1 MEISKRIVY
10 TFIVVA
16 LVPMLAISAL
26 SINEIY
32 TVSNAN
38 AADAATALKAEELA
52 NLQRLSNDTA
62 LYISERWQSYVDGIY
77 MMEQYT
83 EDLFNGRI
91 SATPQYNYYW
101 NASEE
106 PRWYTHLISTFETS
120 EDIVDAYGSETISFE
135 YDCYYM
141 PRFAWQNNDPHD
153 FSATTQN
160 ALDYSSNMINIFRAL
175 HEMNS
180 DFRWL
185 YMGFDLAVSDQHL
198 FRNYPFDD
206 LSYFQQDDEGNPVS
220 PSEDYD
226 PNAEEWYTNVATIDP
241 SDDNVVFTAPYVD
254 PSVGLVIS
262 MGRPVRYDTNDSLI
276 GVVSADVT
284 MATVLDKVLN
294 FDISQNGYAFLLD
307 NSGNVV
313 AHKDQSL
320 EEEVASIQSLEF
332 GTTTGNEV
340 ATFTNLLTTRVLV
353 DDFGLHEY
361 QKQNEKWH
369 LAFVKI
375 ANTDYVLVVVVPD
388 SDIIAPAINILGL
401 VATRTL
407 ILTAAL
413 GGILAIV
420 AAVVAVVSSRRG
432 RAVVEPIRE
441 MTRLVEKM
449 ARQDFTRGVTTGGAM
464 YEEVGTTVDALLSF
478 QEACRFGNQAFIRG
492 DLRRALAN
500 YQNLLEISRRL
511 HIEAG
516 EQTMLLNIGNV
527 YRQRGDTVNAM
538 DHYDQSLELS
548 NRMLE
553 KAKEEGVSEKD
564 AMMRIA
570 STYHNMALVEM
581 DRSNTDKALK
591 LLEDAQAIDLVIK
604 NPYGHARRLDAM
616 GLVLMKDGRYSQA
629 QSKFNE
635 GLKIAESI
643 GYERSLAYIHYHEGE
658 LYQVQGKWRKAE
670 DAYGDAVK
678 YGQQTDELWL
688 VVFAL
693 QRLADVL
700 DELNKPSHETRRKAE
715 KLRRSIMFKKSVTF
729 VIDYSG
735 SMQAQQ
741 RIRAA
746 VVGAKE
752 ILHSQVNPQ
761 DSVSIII
768 FNSTYREILP
778 LTIKGEREDD
788 DSPIIRALDSLK
800 YPNYATAFYDALGR
814 ALEELNKIESSEHRW
829 IIALTDGQDNSS
841 DTYSLDVLEGI
852 ITERDRIRRKRPL
865 TIEGF
870 IRDNHLD
877 VNLIVIGVGQEL
889 KSPVDSKKRLRSP
902 TTGGR
907 MTTEELL
914 QSICDNIPQGQYL
927 SVVDSIDVR
936 MDIERAFEKIG
947 VLMAQLEVGGT
958 TVDY

>member
-10 TFIVVA
+10 TFVIVA
-16 LVPMLAISAL
+16 LVPMLVISAL
-26 SINEIY
+26 SVGEIY

-38 AADAATALKAEELA
+38 AADAAAALKAEELA
-52 NLQRLSNDTA
+52 NLERLSNDTA
-62 LYISERWQSYVDGIY
+62 LYISERWQSYVDGVY
-77 MMEQYT
+77 MMEQYC

-91 SATPQYNYYW
+91 TATPQYNYYW
-101 NASEE
+101 DPTEE
-106 PRWYTHLISTFETS
+106 PRWYTHLLSTFETS
-120 EDIVDAYGSETISFE
+120 DSVIEAYGSETISFD

-153 FSATTQN
+153 FSVTTQN
-160 ALDYSSNMINIFRAL
+160 ALDYSSNMINIFRDL

-185 YMGFDLAVSDQHL
+185 YMGFDLAVSNQHL

-206 LSYFQQDDEGNPVS
+206 LIYFQEDDDGNPVP
-220 PSEDYD
+220 PSQDYN
-226 PNAEEWYTNVATIDP
+226 PNNESWYTNVATVSP
-241 SDDNVVFTAPYVD
+241 SEESVIFTAPYVD

-262 MGRPVRYDTNDSLI
+262 MGRPVRYDTNGSLI

-294 FDISQNGYAFLLD
+294 LEITDNGYAFLLD
-307 NSGNVV
+307 KSGNVV
-313 AHKDQSL
+313 AHNEQDP
-320 EEEVASIQSLEF
+320 EEEVASIQMLEF
-332 GTTTGNEV
+332 GTTSGSEV
-340 ATFTNLLTTRVLV
+340 TAFTNLLTTKVLV
-353 DDFGLHEY
+353 DEFGLLEY
-361 QKQNEKWH
+361 QKHNKKWH
-369 LAFVKI
+369 MAFVQVEG
-375 ANTDYVLVVVVPD
+375 TDYILAVVVPD
-388 SDIIAPAINILGL
+388 ADIVAPATNILNL
-401 VATRTL
+401 VATRTI
-407 ILTAAL
+407 ILTVAL
-413 GGILAIV
+413 GGILAVV
-420 AAVVAVVSSRRG
+420 AAVVTVVSSRRG
-432 RAVVEPIRE
+432 KAVVEPIRE

-449 ARQDFTRGVTTGGAM
+449 AKQDFTRGVTTAGAM

-511 HIEAG
+511 QIETG

-527 YRQRGDTVNAM
+527 YRQRGDTMNAM
-538 DHYDQSLELS
+538 DHYNQSLEIS
-548 NRMLE
+548 NMMLE
-553 KAKEEGVSEKD
+553 KAKEDGTDEKD
-564 AMMRIA
+564 AMLRIA

-581 DRSNTDKALK
+581 DRGNTDKAMD
-591 LLEDAQAIDLVIK
+591 LLEDALAIDTTTK
-604 NPYGHARRLDAM
+604 NQYGRARRLDAM
-616 GLVLMKDGRYSQA
+616 GLVYMKDGRYSQG
-629 QSKFNE
+629 QSKFDE
-635 GLKIAESI
+635 AKELAESI
-643 GYERSLAYIHYHEGE
+643 GYERSLAYIQFHEGE
-658 LYQVQGKWRKAE
+658 LHQVQGKWRKAE
-670 DAYGDAVK
+670 SAYNDTIK
-678 YGQQTDELWL
+678 FGQHTDEMWL
-688 VVFAL
+688 VVFAM
-693 QRLADVL
+693 QRLGDVL
-700 DELNKPSHETRRKAE
+700 DELNKPSHDIRRKAE

-746 VVGAKE
+746 VDGAKE

-761 DSVSIII
+761 DAVSIII
-768 FNSTYREILP
+768 FNSSYREILP
-778 LTIKGEREDD
+778 LTIKGEREDED
-788 DSPIIRALDSLK
+788 NPIIRSLDSLK

-829 IIALTDGQDNSS
+829 VIALTDGQDNSS
-841 DTYSLDVLEGI
+841 DTYSLDALEGI
-852 ITERDRIRRKRPL
+852 FTEKDRIRRNRPL

-889 KSPVDSKKRLRSP
+889 KSPVDTKKRLKSP
-902 TTGGR
+902 KTGKR

-914 QSICDNIPQGQYL
+914 ESICDNIPQGQYL
-927 SVVDSIDVR
+927 SVVDSINVR
-936 MDIERAFEKIG
+936 MDIEKAFDKIG

>member
-1 MEISKRIVY
+1 MDISKRIVY
-10 TFIVVA
+10 TFVVVA
-16 LVPMLAISAL
+16 LVPMLVISAL
-26 SINEIY
+26 SVGEIY

-38 AADAATALKAEELA
+38 AADAASALKAEELA

-62 LYISERWQSYVDGIY
+62 LYISERWQSYVDGVY
-77 MMEQYT
+77 MMEQYC

-101 NASEE
+101 DSSEE

-120 EDIVDAYGSETISFE
+120 DSIIDAYGSETISFE

-153 FSATTQN
+153 FSSTTQN

-185 YMGFDLAVSDQHL
+185 YMGFDLTVSDQHL

-206 LSYFQQDDEGNPVS
+206 LIYFQQDENGDPVA

-226 PNAEEWYTNVATIDP
+226 PNEEAWYKNVETISP
-241 SDDNVVFTAPYVD
+241 SDDRVIFTAPYVD

-262 MGRPVRYDTNDSLI
+262 MGRPVRYDTTDSLI

-294 FDISQNGYAFLLD
+294 FDITQNGYAFLLD
-307 NSGNVV
+307 NTGSVV

-320 EEEVASIQSLEF
+320 EDEIASIESLEF
-332 GTTTGNEV
+332 GTTSGEEV
-340 ATFTNLLTTRVLV
+340 AAFTNLLTEQVLV
-353 DDFGLHEY
+353 EEFGLVEY
-361 QKQNEKWH
+361 QKNNKKWH
-369 LAFVKI
+369 MAFVQI
-375 ANTDYVLVVVVPD
+375 EGTDYVLVVVVPD
-388 SDIIAPAINILGL
+388 SDIIAPATNILNL

-413 GGILAIV
+413 GGILAVV
-420 AAVVAVVSSRRG
+420 AAVVTVVSSKRG
-432 RAVVEPIRE
+432 KAVVEPIRE

-449 ARQDFTRGVTTGGAM
+449 AKQDFTRGVTTAGSM

-511 HIEAG
+511 QIEAG

-538 DHYDQSLELS
+538 DHYDQSLQIS

-553 KAKEEGVSEKD
+553 KTKEEGANEKD

-581 DRSNTDKALK
+581 DRGNTDKAMK
-591 LLEDAQAIDLVIK
+591 LLEDALAIDLTIK
-604 NPYGHARRLDAM
+604 NQYGHARRLDAM

-629 QSKFNE
+629 ESRFKE
-635 GLKIAESI
+635 AEETAESI
-643 GYERSLAYIHYHEGE
+643 DYERSLAYIQFHEGE
-658 LYQVQGKWRKAE
+658 LHQVQGKWKKAE
-670 DAYGDAVK
+670 NAYSDAVK
-678 YGQQTDELWL
+678 YGQHTDEMWL
-688 VVFAL
+688 VVFAM

-746 VVGAKE
+746 VTGAKE

-768 FNSTYREILP
+768 FNSSYREILP

-788 DSPIIRALDSLK
+788 DSPIIKALDSLK

-829 IIALTDGQDNSS
+829 VIALTDGQDNSS

-852 ITERDRIRRKRPL
+852 VTEKDRIRRNRPL

-870 IRDNHLD
+870 VRDNHLD

-902 TTGGR
+902 TTGGK

-914 QSICDNIPQGQYL
+914 ESICNNIPQGQYL
-927 SVVDSIDVR
+927 SVVDSINVR
-936 MDIERAFEKIG
+936 MDIEKAFEKIG